1 VLDYYYY
8 DSWLTHTKIES
19 SRLDY
24 VHNHQK
30 EIRANFYQGL
40 LDSLDPGEGR
50 VEVAIKQTVMPSS
63 FIRGPHDIGVG
74 IWMAMALVCRFG
86 KIDILLTM
94 TCNPN

>member
-1 VLDYYYY
+1 MLDYYYY

-30 EIRANFYQGL
+30 EIRADFYQGL

-50 VEVAIKQTVMPSS
+50 AEVVVKQTVMPSS
-63 FIRGPHDIGVG
+63 FIRGPRDMRRRYMDV
-74 IWMAMALVCRFG
+74 MALVWRFG
-86 KIDILLTM
+86 KPDIFLTM
-94 TCNPN
+94 TCNQN